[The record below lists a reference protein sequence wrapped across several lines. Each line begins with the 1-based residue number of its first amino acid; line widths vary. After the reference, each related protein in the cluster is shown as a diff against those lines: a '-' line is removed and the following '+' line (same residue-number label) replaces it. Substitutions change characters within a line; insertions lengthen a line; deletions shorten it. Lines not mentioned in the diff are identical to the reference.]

1 MARKTKKDTLNLN
14 KSELAEAL
22 FERVTDKDS
31 DASQSLKKAMSK
43 TAASLI
49 VDTIFGVAARY
60 SKEDDKK
67 SRKKAVVAGNKKN
80 DSEDDGII
88 AGHLLGTKRRRGE
101 KGKGYMYP
109 KVTIPGFGTFSVAH
123 RAARTGKHPNT
134 RKDIKIPAT
143 HVVTFR
149 AGKSLK
155 AGASVL
161 PN

>member
-1 MARKTKKDTLNLN
+1 MPRKTKKDILNLN

-22 FERVTDKDS
+22 FDRVSNDDNASDK
-31 DASQSLKKAMSK
+31 LKGAMSK
-43 TAASLI
+43 TSAGLI

-60 SKEDDKK
+60 SKEDDKAT
-67 SRKKAVVAGNKKN
+67 RKKAVVAGNKK
-80 DSEDDGII
+80 DDKEADGII
-88 AGHLLGTKRRRGE
+88 ANHLLSTKPSGRGS
-101 KGKGYMYP
+101 KKAFP

-123 RAARTGKHPNT
+123 RKKRTGKHPT
-134 RKDIKIPAT
+134 TQKKIEIPET

-161 PN
+161 YK

>member
-1 MARKTKKDTLNLN
+1 MPRKTKKDVLNLN

-22 FERVTDKDS
+22 FERVSKDENASDK
-31 DASQSLKKAMSK
+31 LKGAMSK
-43 TAASLI
+43 TSAGLI

-60 SKEDDKK
+60 SKEDDKATKKK
-67 SRKKAVVAGNKKN
+67 SVAAGAKKDKGEA
-80 DSEDDGII
+80 DGII
-88 AGHLLGTKRRRGE
+88 ADHLLSTKPS
-101 KGKGYMYP
+101 KKAFP

-123 RAARTGKHPNT
+123 RKKRTGKHPT
-134 RKDIKIPAT
+134 TQKKIEIPET

-161 PN
+161 YK